1 MKRTV
6 RMLVGVFAIQVMVS
20 SCTIPLV
27 VTGQATSYHAAD
39 DGDLRLGA
47 PFRYQDNG
55 DGTITDLNT
64 GLMWEKK
71 CVDSVSCP
79 AGTNLHNVNNR
90 YDWNEGIWR
99 WIAAVNAENGSG
111 YAGHNDWRIP
121 NLRELQSIVDYGVFQ
136 PSIDSTFGPTVWF
149 DCWSSTAHNTAD
161 AWAIDFDA
169 GSVHTT
175 TLGRADENNVR
186 AVRGAPSLLATG
198 QRTSYHA
205 GDDGDVKL
213 GRRFCTKTMGTG
225 QSQISSRG

>member
-71 CVDSVSCP
+71 C
-79 AGTNLHNVNNR
+79 R
-90 YDWNEGIWR
+90 
-99 WIAAVNAENGSG
+99 
-111 YAGHNDWRIP
+111 
-121 NLRELQSIVDYGVFQ
+121 
-136 PSIDSTFGPTVWF
+136 
-149 DCWSSTAHNTAD
+149 
-161 AWAIDFDA
+161 
-169 GSVHTT
+169 
-175 TLGRADENNVR
+175 
-186 AVRGAPSLLATG
+186 
-198 QRTSYHA
+198 
-205 GDDGDVKL
+205 
-213 GRRFCTKTMGTG
+213 
-225 QSQISSRG
+225 